1 MAYPQKADTRQ
12 LAREQRRTRLAAEL
26 RSNLRKRKDQARSR
40 TLQPAPGS
48 ESRDDQPDAWE
59 AASADERGPAG
70 EVA

>member
-12 LAREQRRTRLAAEL
+12 LAREQRRARLEAEL

-40 TLQPAPGS
+40 LQVAPGAQNGG
-48 ESRDDQPDAWE
+48 DQPDAWE
-59 AASADERGPAG
+59 AASAEERGPTG